1 MRIDAYTH
9 FIPEKFFAK
18 VVESN
23 HPGIGKR
30 MRELPAIHDLD
41 VRKKVVDTFK
51 DYAQILSHGMPP
63 LEVLAKGQQVEEYA
77 KLLNDGFAEICAKD
91 GDRFPGW
98 VAQSALGAPDV
109 GVKRSGAR
117 SPTARSA
124 RRFTPTSSAGRST
137 IRSSS
142 RSSRR

>member
-51 DYAQILSHGMPP
+51 DYAQI
-63 LEVLAKGQQVEEYA
+63 
-77 KLLNDGFAEICAKD
+77 CAKD

-109 GVKRSGAR
+109 GVREIKRAIGNGAR
-117 SPTARSA
+117 GAQIYTNVN
-124 RRFTPTSSAGRST
+124 GRPLDDPEFEPFFAAMNA
-137 IRSSS
+137 IG
-142 RSSRR
+142 

>member
-41 VRKKVVDTFK
+41 VRKKVVDQFT

-63 LEVLAKGQQVEEYA
+63 LEVLVKGQAVEEYA
-77 KLLNDGFAEICAKD
+77 KLLNDGFAEICEI
-91 GDRFPGW
+91 
-98 VAQSALGAPDV
+98 
-109 GVKRSGAR
+109 
-117 SPTARSA
+117 
-124 RRFTPTSSAGRST
+124 GRAHV
-137 IRSSS
+137 
-142 RSSRR
+142 